1 MGLEESGLM
10 KGSYILVVRL
20 QEDDII
26 EVGALG
32 RVHFKAGFYVYTGS
46 AFNSLHG
53 RISRHLRKE
62 KKLFWHIDHLLQRAE
77 VDSVWV
83 LRSGERMECR
93 TAGSFRAS
101 FTSVKAFGCSDCS
114 CPSHLFYSVKRED
127 LEGMAKERGY
137 SLVENLEKFA

>member
-1 MGLEESGLM
+1 M
-10 KGSYILVVRL
+10 KGSYVLIVKLG
-20 QEDDII
+20 DDEII

-46 AFNSLHG
+46 ALNSLGG

-62 KKLFWHIDHLLQRAE
+62 KKLFWHIDHLLGKGE

-83 LRSGERMECR
+83 LRSSERMECR
-93 TAGSFRAS
+93 TAEYYRAS
-101 FTSVKAFGCSDCS
+101 FASVKGFGCSDCS

-127 LEGMAKERGY
+127 LEGTAGKLGY
-137 SLVENLEKFA
+137 SLEDDLEKLTA